1 MCECELVNTA
11 SRRKTPQL
19 ETKTLHQRMPVGNIN
34 ITEEKDMMDT
44 PIQYS
49 KD

>member
-11 SRRKTPQL
+11 SRKKNPQL
-19 ETKTLHQRMPVGNIN
+19 ETKSLHQCMPVANTN

-44 PIQYS
+44 YMQYS